1 MRDQLSTLRKERMQ
15 VRVVGEEGRRV
26 QMSALP
32 ILLIPKPSFEGAP
45 DLERHASQVQQCGL
59 ADPLSRLNPH

>member
-1 MRDQLSTLRKERMQ
+1 MQ

-26 QMSALP
+26 PMSALP